1 MSFQSILN
9 PHDPTVTQKTEDE
22 EDPTKATEE
31 DRTFSQEQLQTEW
44 LMMCNRMPQK
54 LVGLAQRLKNISPK
68 ITEYPHIELVVDNE
82 IFLEDVKKIQNRIK
96 TTLLKDLH
104 NRNLTLDIRLAK
116 KEEVGKILTKREL
129 FDKMRK
135 DNPGVEKLRDLLDLD
150 LN

>member
-1 MSFQSILN
+1 MK
-9 PHDPTVTQKTEDE
+9 H
-22 EDPTKATEE
+22 
-31 DRTFSQEQLQTEW
+31 
-44 LMMCNRMPQK
+44 
-54 LVGLAQRLKNISPK
+54 ISPK